1 MVELG
6 FYSAKIICK
15 VMSEVIEILKRIENK
30 LDEMDKRL
38 RRIEEEF
45 FDELSEDE
53 LRELE
58 EDLKAYREGKLEMID
73 LEEIERELQ
82 SQVESKS

>member
-1 MVELG
+1 
-6 FYSAKIICK
+6 
-15 VMSEVIEILKRIENK
+15 MSEVIEILKRIESK

-53 LRELE
+53 LRELD
-58 EDLKAYREGKLEMID
+58 EDLRAYREGKMEMID

-82 SQVESKS
+82 SQAESKS

>member
-1 MVELG
+1 
-6 FYSAKIICK
+6 
-15 VMSEVIEILKRIENK
+15 MSEVIEILKKIENK

-45 FDELSEDE
+45 FDELSENE

-58 EDLKAYREGKLEMID
+58 DDLKAYREGKLEMID
-73 LEEIERELQ
+73 LEEIEKDLQ
-82 SQVESKS
+82 SQIEFKS

>member
-1 MVELG
+1 
-6 FYSAKIICK
+6 
-15 VMSEVIEILKRIENK
+15 MSEVIEILKRIENK

-58 EDLKAYREGKLEMID
+58 EDLKAYREERLELID

-82 SQVESKS
+82 SQAESKS

>member
-1 MVELG
+1 
-6 FYSAKIICK
+6 
-15 VMSEVIEILKRIENK
+15 MSEVIEILKRIENK
-30 LDEMDKRL
+30 LNEMDKRL
-38 RRIEEEF
+38 KRIEEEF

-58 EDLKAYREGKLEMID
+58 DDLKAYREGKLEMIE

-82 SQVESKS
+82 SQAKSKS

>member
-1 MVELG
+1 
-6 FYSAKIICK
+6 
-15 VMSEVIEILKRIENK
+15 MSEVIEILIRIENK
-30 LDEMDKRL
+30 LNEMDKRL
-38 RRIEEEF
+38 KRIEEEF

-58 EDLKAYREGKLEMID
+58 DDLKAYREGKLEMID

-82 SQVESKS
+82 SQVKSKS

>member
-1 MVELG
+1 
-6 FYSAKIICK
+6 
-15 VMSEVIEILKRIENK
+15 MSDVIEVLKRIEDK

-45 FDELSEDE
+45 FDELSEEE

-58 EDLKAYREGKLEMID
+58 EDLKAYKEGKLELTD
-73 LEEIERELQ
+73 FEEIERELQ
-82 SQVESKS
+82 GQAESKS